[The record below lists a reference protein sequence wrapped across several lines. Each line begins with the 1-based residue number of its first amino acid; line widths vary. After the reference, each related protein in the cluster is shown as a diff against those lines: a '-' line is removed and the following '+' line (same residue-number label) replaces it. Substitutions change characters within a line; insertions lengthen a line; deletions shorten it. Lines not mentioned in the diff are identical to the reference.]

1 MTQAMDIQEF
11 PSTQRI
17 LVVDDDVGLSEC
29 VECLLSLQGYKTV
42 MTKNADEGIRTALS
56 DEFDLVITDL
66 KLPDGSGLDIIRT
79 IKEADPETP
88 VILMTSYSS
97 METAIEALR
106 LGATDYVMKPFN
118 NTDFVHAVQRA
129 LKERWI
135 RRENRILK
143 RSLKKVYATREI
155 AGNSPEMKQVLDLVS
170 RVAPSDAPV
179 LIEGESGTGKELVA
193 RAIHENSSRS
203 NGPFVAINCGAIPA
217 DLVESELFGH
227 AKGAYTGAT
236 SSSEG
241 LVREANGGTLLLD
254 EIGELPLPLQVKLLR
269 VIQEREVRP
278 VGGGR
283 IHQIDVR
290 FLASTNKSLRAEV
303 DEGNFREDLFYRLNV
318 INIAI
323 PPLRER
329 GDDVEMLAKRFIE
342 HYSRKMGKNITTLGE
357 DLRQFL
363 RSYEWPGNVRELENL
378 IERAIILSDSEVLTA
393 RHLMDTGN
401 MGHQPAPS
409 SEETVDESV
418 VFPDEPLSV
427 EDYIRECIVRYQDD
441 HSETELARMLGVGRK
456 ALWVRR
462 RKWGLFRNNKSQ
474 KRQAGSG
481 VG

>member
-1 MTQAMDIQEF
+1 MTQSMDIQEF
-11 PSTQRI
+11 PATQRI

-56 DEFDLVITDL
+56 DDFDLVITDL
-66 KLPDGSGLDIIRT
+66 KLPDSSGLDIIRT
-79 IKEADPETP
+79 VKEADPETP

-135 RRENRILK
+135 KRENRILK
-143 RSLKKVYATREI
+143 RSLKKAYATREI

-193 RAIHENSSRS
+193 RAIHENSSRA

-290 FLASTNKSLRAEV
+290 FLAATNKSLRAEV

-329 GDDVEMLAKRFIE
+329 GDDVELLAKRFIE
-342 HYSRKMGKNITTLGE
+342 HYSRKMGKNITTIGE

-401 MGHQPAPS
+401 MQQPAPS
-409 SEETVDESV
+409 SERTVDESV

-427 EDYIRECIVRYQDD
+427 EDYIRECIVRYQND

-474 KRQAGSG
+474 KRQAGNG

>member
-17 LVVDDDVGLSEC
+17 LVVDDDAGLSEC

-56 DEFDLVITDL
+56 DDFDLVITDL
-66 KLPDGSGLDIIRT
+66 KLPDSSGLDIIRT
-79 IKEADPETP
+79 VKEADPETP

-135 RRENRILK
+135 KRENRILK
-143 RSLKKVYATREI
+143 RSLKKAYATREI

-179 LIEGESGTGKELVA
+179 LIQGESGTGKELVA

-283 IHQIDVR
+283 VHQIDVR
-290 FLASTNKSLRAEV
+290 FLAATNKSLRAEV

-323 PPLRER
+323 PPLRDR
-329 GDDVEMLAKRFIE
+329 GDDVELLAKRFIE
-342 HYSRKMGKNITTLGE
+342 HYSRKMGKNITSLGE

-363 RSYEWPGNVRELENL
+363 SSYEWPGNVRELENL

-401 MGHQPAPS
+401 SGERPAS
-409 SEETVDESV
+409 AENTVDESA

-474 KRQAGSG
+474 KRQAGGS
-481 VG
+481 VA